1 MSASATQGG
10 HNYQRPVITPVRNSS
25 FVTFRPRPFLGVA
38 VVAGASPRCAIGF
51 GCSCSCCVPSRRH
64 TLTHVAALP
73 AVRRRLTCERRSTAA
88 AAAMTTTS
96 HLVCLFCVTA
106 GQNGENLG
114 SDEEQI
120 VLFVYLLYD
129 VANNKVRL
137 GRWNAYF
144 CAKWGVLCMWIALKR
159 PYFHFGNNSSRVVW
173 LILLLFFRQ
182 NVHELFGNSCEVW
195 KIILGEEC
203 NKGTVPVLNNDDSQ
217 CMAP

>member
-73 AVRRRLTCERRSTAA
+73 AVRRRLTC
-88 AAAMTTTS
+88 
-96 HLVCLFCVTA
+96 
-106 GQNGENLG
+106 
-114 SDEEQI
+114 
-120 VLFVYLLYD
+120 
-129 VANNKVRL
+129 KVRL